1 MTVQHDVPV
10 SPAVTAGID
19 WASSEHAVAVVD
31 EHGIQRQRR
40 TVPHTKAGIG
50 QLVAMLS
57 RAGVTEVGIER
68 GDGPLVEALIAAP
81 FTVYVIAPNQIR
93 NLHRRCGSAGNKDDH
108 FDAYVLADTLRTDRH
123 RLTPL
128 TPDTPA
134 TVSLRMTVRARQ
146 DLVPARVA
154 MANQLRAHL
163 ANVLPGAIG
172 LFSEIDSAIG
182 LAFLTRFPTQD
193 KVDWL
198 SPRRLETWL
207 RSSPTRRP
215 ASSPRAARTWRLSW
229 MSWNLRWRSPA

>member
-40 TVPHTKAGIG
+40 TVAHTKAGIG

-81 FTVYVIAPNQIR
+81 FTVYVM
-93 NLHRRCGSAGNKDDH
+93 
-108 FDAYVLADTLRTDRH
+108 RTHCTYRH

-134 TVSLRMTVRARQ
+134 TISLRMTVRARQ
-146 DLVPARVA
+146 DLVVARVA

-215 ASSPRAARTWRLSW
+215 ASSPRAARTWRLSR

>member
-1 MTVQHDVPV
+1 
-10 SPAVTAGID
+10 
-19 WASSEHAVAVVD
+19 
-31 EHGIQRQRR
+31 
-40 TVPHTKAGIG
+40 
-50 QLVAMLS
+50 MLS

-93 NLHRRCGSAGNKDDH
+93 NLRRRCGSAGNKDDH

-123 RLTPL
+123 RLTP
-128 TPDTPA
+128 DTPA

-146 DLVPARVA
+146 DLVVARVA

-182 LAFLTRFPTQD
+182 LAFLTG
-193 KVDWL
+193 
-198 SPRRLETWL
+198 SPPRT
-207 RSSPTRRP
+207 RSTG
-215 ASSPRAARTWRLSW
+215 SPRAASRRGCGRRLRGG
-229 MSWNLRWRSPA
+229 LRAVPGRRVPGGCPGCRGT

>member
-1 MTVQHDVPV
+1 MPV

-93 NLHRRCGSAGNKDDH
+93 NLRRRCGSAGNKDDH

-134 TVSLRMTVRARQ
+134 TV
-146 DLVPARVA
+146 
-154 MANQLRAHL
+154 
-163 ANVLPGAIG
+163 
-172 LFSEIDSAIG
+172 
-182 LAFLTRFPTQD
+182 
-193 KVDWL
+193 
-198 SPRRLETWL
+198 
-207 RSSPTRRP
+207 RP
-215 ASSPRAARTWRLSW
+215 ADDGAGASGPGGRSGSDGQPATGPPGQRATRGHRVVL
-229 MSWNLRWRSPA
+229 